1 MHQTAP
7 ARAEGIRSSTLLLV
21 GVAVVI
27 AAILG
32 ALGAPLSSS
41 ATSFGDVLPGAS
53 RGASHGALGA
63 SDGVVGSSTS
73 VFDHVPAVANL
84 DPHLLAALR
93 RAASDAA
100 DDGVELRVN
109 SGWRSRAY
117 QEQLLHDAISKYG
130 SDAEAARWVA
140 TPDTSPHVAG
150 EAVDLGP
157 SDASAWLSRH
167 GAGYGLCQ
175 IYANEAWHFEL
186 RTGAVDHGCPRM
198 YADAAHDPRM
208 QR

>member
-7 ARAEGIRSSTLLLV
+7 ARAEGIRSGALLLV

-27 AAILG
+27 AAIVG
-32 ALGAPLSSS
+32 ALSPPVSS
-41 ATSFGDVLPGAS
+41 ATSFGELL
-53 RGASHGALGA
+53 HGAGHGA
-63 SDGVVGSSTS
+63 VGEADGVVGGRTS
-73 VFDHVPAVANL
+73 VFDDVPAVANL
-84 DPHLLAALR
+84 DPGLLDALR
-93 RAASDAA
+93 RAARDAA
-100 DDGVELRVN
+100 DDGVELQVN
-109 SGWRSRAY
+109 SGWRSREY
-117 QEQLLHDAISKYG
+117 QERLLREAVSKYG
-130 SDAEAARWVA
+130 SEAEAARWVA

-150 EAVDLGP
+150 EAVDIGP

-186 RTGAVDHGCPRM
+186 RTDAVGHGCPRM
-198 YADAAHDPRM
+198 YADAAHDPRT